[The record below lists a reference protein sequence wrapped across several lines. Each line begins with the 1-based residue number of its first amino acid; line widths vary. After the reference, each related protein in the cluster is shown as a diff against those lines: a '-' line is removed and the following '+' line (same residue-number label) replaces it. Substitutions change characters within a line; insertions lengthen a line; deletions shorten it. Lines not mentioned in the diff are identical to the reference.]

1 MFSSPSKFTNH
12 RGKNKADLKAAVSAS
27 IIRDLQCSHAEEKYR
42 KATQQYKTK
51 REEISELEAKKV
63 QAQQRKDDEIQKAEQ
78 QYEAEINHIDRK
90 ILLSKKDLD
99 VFGFKC
105 SNGLAEVHSAE
116 RRAHGARVDVLLHNG
131 GVQKAADIIVA
142 HTLNSPMQGLGIH
155 PTHQSFSTPP
165 APHDHAPHD
174 HHATEDMC
182 LEEIYKAE
190 LDAVAAH
197 TASIIENGGLQKL
210 ADTIM
215 NEELAKMEAEFAL
228 SRRKGDSNVE
238 HNV

>member
-1 MFSSPSKFTNH
+1 
-12 RGKNKADLKAAVSAS
+12 
-27 IIRDLQCSHAEEKYR
+27 
-42 KATQQYKTK
+42 
-51 REEISELEAKKV
+51 
-63 QAQQRKDDEIQKAEQ
+63 
-78 QYEAEINHIDRK
+78 
-90 ILLSKKDLD
+90 
-99 VFGFKC
+99 
-105 SNGLAEVHSAE
+105 
-116 RRAHGARVDVLLHNG
+116 
-131 GVQKAADIIVA
+131 
-142 HTLNSPMQGLGIH
+142 MQGLGIH